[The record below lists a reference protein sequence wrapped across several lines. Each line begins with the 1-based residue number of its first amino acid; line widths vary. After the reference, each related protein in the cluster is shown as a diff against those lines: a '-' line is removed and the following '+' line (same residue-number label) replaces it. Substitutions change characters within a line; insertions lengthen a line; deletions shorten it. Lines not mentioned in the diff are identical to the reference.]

1 MFAQARRSKKAL
13 EGIKLDL
20 ADHDVFLTRPEAA
33 KYLHKSI
40 PTLERWH
47 KLGTGPR
54 SVLCGKL
61 RLYPLTGLREFLG
74 QGA

>member
-1 MFAQARRSKKAL
+1 MSRSDATPLAL
-13 EGIKLDL
+13 DDRDK
-20 ADHDVFLTRPEAA
+20 FLTRPEAA
-33 KYLHKSI
+33 QFLRKSV

-61 RLYPLTGLREFLG
+61 RLYPLIGLREFLG
-74 QGA
+74 QEA

>member
-1 MFAQARRSKKAL
+1 MTAPDTTAL
-13 EGIKLDL
+13 ALD
-20 ADHDVFLTRPEAA
+20 DRDKFLTRREAA
-33 KYLHKSI
+33 GYLRKSI

-61 RLYPLTGLREFLG
+61 RLYPLIGLREFLG
-74 QGA
+74 QDSSPARSAA